1 MSSVSKKELEDALR
15 AAVARQSHK
24 YQNYHAF
31 HFRFEDDD
39 TRADRDGTTFANL
52 ARIFCFPTPQTYVIP
67 KAHTTP
73 SFEVINKISAIISK
87 ASTAP
92 GRSLVLIH
100 YAGHGGAS
108 DSNELIL
115 NSTSGKKIAAS
126 RLVSLLVDET
136 VLPFDAPLDI
146 ILIFDCCFSFLAT
159 RNPSPKSRIVEILTA
174 GDDRDP
180 IAFSAGTQLSFT
192 SKVLVEVRKRAQNG
206 EKFIEVADLI
216 DTLRKS
222 SPVKTPSYAA
232 KVGMGSITLPLAQI
246 PITPSTSPMRRNP
259 PGLLATF
266 SLHVSKTFS
275 RDELKELVKW
285 IGTFPKIKGA
295 SMKLENVKQTSS
307 MVFIFEASRL
317 SYLRICGLPGMI
329 LICENEPADFSWL
342 FAPEP
347 AIQMPTRG
355 GPLFPKPLKENQPFG
370 KQQK

>member
-52 ARIFCFPTPQTYVIP
+52 AKILCFPTPQTYVIP
-67 KAHTTP
+67 KANPTP
-73 SFEVINKISAIISK
+73 GFEVMSKISAIISK
-87 ASTAP
+87 ASTAT

-108 DSNELIL
+108 DSNELTL
-115 NSTSGKKIAAS
+115 NSTSGKIAAS
-126 RLVSLLVDET
+126 LLVSLLVDEIL
-136 VLPFDAPLDI
+136 LPFDAPLDI
-146 ILIFDCCFSFLAT
+146 ILIFDCCYSFPAA
-159 RNPSPKSRIVEILTA
+159 RKPNPKSRIVEILTA

-206 EKFIEVADLI
+206 EKFIEVVDLI

-259 PGLLATF
+259 PGPLATF

-285 IGTFPKIKGA
+285 IGTFPKTKGA

-307 MVFIFEASRL
+307 LVFIFEASRL
-317 SYLRICGLPGMI
+317 SYLRICGLPGML
-329 LICENEPADFSWL
+329 LICENETADFSWL
-342 FAPEP
+342 FA
-347 AIQMPTRG
+347 
-355 GPLFPKPLKENQPFG
+355 
-370 KQQK
+370 